1 MINGEPNDGDRS
13 QATGSAASEPRSG
26 RYAE

>member
-1 MINGEPNDGDRS
+1 MINGERMDGDRIK
-13 QATGSAASEPRSG
+13 ATGSTASEPRSG

>member
-1 MINGEPNDGDRS
+1 MINGERIDGDRIK
-13 QATGSAASEPRSG
+13 ATRSAASVPRSG